1 MVYIGHVVT
10 LVVCFLYKFVELG
23 LLNFQTILEFISG
36 LAALLTDVLVELG
49 LFA

>member
-1 MVYIGHVVT
+1 
-10 LVVCFLYKFVELG
+10 
-23 LLNFQTILEFISG
+23 LNFQTILEFISD